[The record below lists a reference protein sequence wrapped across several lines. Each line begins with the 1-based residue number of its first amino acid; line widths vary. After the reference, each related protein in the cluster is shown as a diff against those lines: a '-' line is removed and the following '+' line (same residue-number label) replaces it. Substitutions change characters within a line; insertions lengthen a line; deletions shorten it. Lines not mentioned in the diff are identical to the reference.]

1 VIATDACCIQLDI
14 LEQDVFEILHLIRS
28 WRNRLAPVNRIPP
41 EILALVP
48 DFWNDDDDD
57 DDRDQDIITLTHVCR
72 VWREVFTSRSSL
84 WTSLNCEN
92 KDQAHVYLERSKSLP
107 VNLSLCP
114 DDDLPTC
121 HPFFKIIPRA
131 IGRLGSL
138 SIEVMPEDL
147 QAITA
152 HLSHPAPLLEELS
165 ICCDSGYDAHR
176 NPVLTPALFNGDLSS
191 LRKLRL
197 ECVRTELPWKNMANL
212 TSFKLAHTPPDE
224 VTVRQLLDFFEG
236 APRLRTVDL
245 HSVTLAP
252 SAHNGRLVSLACLEM
267 MGITGSG
274 SASLLLNHL
283 LIPVGANLKMEVDL
297 PSPPIKDHP
306 PRFLD
311 NLRNLPNFTTIDLCG
326 ANGWKPHIQF
336 NGPNG
341 QVRMI
346 PRTFRVN
353 RTRLVIKSLDQF
365 DTSRIEQLTINHG
378 NSSSSDSLYRALL
391 PMKHLHTL
399 TLRHCARSHIF
410 IYALH
415 PDMNSSG
422 VLVCPK
428 LEELV
433 IVLGGGT
440 LDVKSVIGV
449 VAARAARG
457 AKVTSVRIT
466 GRKSVETDILEL
478 RKHVLHVEC
487 GPEVDGANNDS
498 DSDSDSDDTDEE
510 D

>member
-1 VIATDACCIQLDI
+1 MIATDACCIQLDI
-14 LEQDVFEILHLIRS
+14 LEQGVLKILHLIRF
-28 WRNRLAPVNRIPP
+28 WRNRLAPVSRIPP
-41 EILALVP
+41 EILALIP
-48 DFWNDDDDD
+48 DFWNHDD
-57 DDRDQDIITLTHVCR
+57 DDRDQDVITLTHVCR
-72 VWREVFTSRSSL
+72 AWREVFTSRSSL
-84 WTSLNCEN
+84 WTNLNCEN

-107 VNLSLCP
+107 VNLSLNA
-114 DDDLPTC
+114 DDDLPSY
-121 HPFFKIIPRA
+121 HPFFEIIPRA
-131 IGRLGSL
+131 IGRLRSL
-138 SIEVMPEDL
+138 SIGVEGDL
-147 QAITA
+147 QTITA
-152 HLSHPAPLLEELS
+152 HLFRPAPLLEELS
-165 ICCDSGYDAHR
+165 ICGDSDCS
-176 NPVLTPALFNGDLSS
+176 NPVLTPTLFNGDLSS

-197 ECVRTELPWKNMANL
+197 NCVRTWLPWRNMINL
-212 TSFKLAHTPPDE
+212 TSFKLVHTPPNE

-245 HSVTLAP
+245 YSVTLAP
-252 SAHNGRLVSLACLEM
+252 GAQNGRLVSLACLEI
-267 MGITGSG
+267 MGMTGSG

-283 LIPVGANLKMEVDL
+283 LIPVGAHLKVEVDL

-311 NLRNLPNFTTIDLCG
+311 NLRNLPNFTTVDLYS
-326 ANGWKPHIQF
+326 AYGWKPHIQF

-346 PRTFRVN
+346 PRTFRVD
-353 RTRLVIKSLDQF
+353 RTRLVLEYLDQF
-365 DTSRIEQLTINHG
+365 DTSRTEQLTINHG
-378 NSSSSDSLYRALL
+378 NSPSSDSLYRALL

-433 IVLGGGT
+433 IVLSGGT

-466 GRKSVETDILEL
+466 GRKPVGTDILEL